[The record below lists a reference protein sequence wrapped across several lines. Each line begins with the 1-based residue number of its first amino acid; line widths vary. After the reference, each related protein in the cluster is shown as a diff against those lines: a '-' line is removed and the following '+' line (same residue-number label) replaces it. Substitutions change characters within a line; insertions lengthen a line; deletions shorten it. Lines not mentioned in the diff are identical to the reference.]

1 MRFALLL
8 LAVLATG
15 WSELM
20 HRPAQQIPATITEAL
35 TVSKGTYSAHFR
47 KQSGKNVYELRVASL
62 VVAQNFKNLSFLQV
76 VPMNY
81 MDMFI
86 SMSRWSLWSMY
97 AE

>member
-1 MRFALLL
+1 MRLALLL

-47 KQSGKNVYELRVASL
+47 KQPGKNVDEWQASRYTE
-62 VVAQNFKNLSFLQV
+62 FKILSILQV
-76 VPMNY
+76 VPMNC
-81 MDMFI
+81 MDTSI
-86 SMSRWSLWSMY
+86 LTLSWNLWSM
-97 AE
+97 